1 MFCRRNDQTYLNTG
15 GFTKSLNLCELFLH
29 SFYCDNVAIHR
40 NTHCP
45 CTFSW
50 FKRTVIAVEAKREG
64 LSIDYM
70 CIREMVLWQLWQVQ
84 NPVVFVRSK
93 ATENP

>member
-1 MFCRRNDQTYLNTG
+1 MLQSIATPI
-15 GFTKSLNLCELFLH
+15 
-29 SFYCDNVAIHR
+29 A
-40 NTHCP
+40 
-45 CTFSW
+45 W
-50 FKRTVIAVEAKREG
+50 FKRTVIALEAKREG